1 MFNVNLILRIITP
14 SEVESGELLVFL
26 DDDGN
31 IPKIEVERDLNI
43 DSIISSKLNEWFYVN
58 DLYTIE
64 STKQISYIENKEETI
79 NIYYNFLSTSTT
91 SKVGSYVIFN
101 ERNIELFRMIN
112 NKSI

>member
-31 IPKIEVERDLNI
+31 IPKIEVEKDLNI
-43 DSIISSKLNEWFYVN
+43 DSIINSKLDEWFYIN
-58 DLYTIE
+58 DLYTIK

-101 ERNIELFRMIN
+101 ERSIELFRMIN